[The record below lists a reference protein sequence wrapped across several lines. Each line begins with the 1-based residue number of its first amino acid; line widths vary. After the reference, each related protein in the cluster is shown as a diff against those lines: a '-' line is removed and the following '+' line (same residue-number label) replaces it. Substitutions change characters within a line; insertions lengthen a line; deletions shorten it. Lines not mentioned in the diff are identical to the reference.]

1 MTFLYSDFQTLKSI
15 MYKRHSLTNLALEQT
30 IDKILNKTKEGI
42 LSGITSTLK
51 ESHKTL
57 DDAIPTLE
65 QEYDKIISDGNKEA
79 EKIAQQLVGSA
90 NLEARNKQLLVL
102 EDAVNRVFTKALDQ
116 ISDTDRSGEYANLI
130 TSLLNEATNILGT
143 SEVVVYTNERDR
155 DIVQTLLPT
164 GSELSPDVIKCLG
177 GVRVQSK
184 DGTITFDNTLDA
196 RIERMKPL
204 IRKEIAVKFGIS

>member
-1 MTFLYSDFQTLKSI
+1 